1 MISDKGDIM
10 LDEDD
15 IANRLYD
22 EMKDKGYKDYNDMM
36 WQKSFEQATRD
47 YEHKLACPY
56 DY

>member
-1 MISDKGDIM
+1 M

-47 YEHKLACPY
+47 YERHLACPY
-56 DY
+56 DD